1 MIKIFEK
8 VLRAHI
14 VQHMNQNDLF
24 NPSQHGF
31 RSGRSCLSQ
40 LLEQYDLILNILD
53 EDANADVVYLDFS
66 KAFDKVDHTIVL
78 KKIKQLGIDGKVLQW
93 LTSFLAD
100 RKQTVLVNGVKS
112 EPQNVLS
119 GVPQGSVLG
128 PLIFLILIGD
138 IDKDILN
145 IFVKSFADD
154 TRGTKKVKTAED
166 VALMQLD
173 LEKIYKWTDDN
184 DMKLN
189 DVKFELLRYG
199 PNQIIKDQT
208 NYTSP
213 SGSIIESK
221 NIVKDLGILMSDN
234 CLFKEQIISTIEKAK
249 NLISWILRTFTSRSH
264 ECMITYLSYLSVV

>member
-1 MIKIFEK
+1 MNKGIVPNELKQSTITPIHKGGSRSLAENYRPVALTSHVIKIFEK

-14 VQHMNQNDLF
+14 VQHMNENNLF

-40 LLEQYDLILNILD
+40 LLEQYNLILNILD

-66 KAFDKVDHTIVL
+66 KAFDKVDHAIVL
-78 KKIKQLGIDGKVLQW
+78 QKIKRLGIDGKILKW
-93 LTSFLAD
+93 LKSFLTE
-100 RKQTVLVNGVKS
+100 RKQSVMVNGVKS

-145 IFVKSFADD
+145 SFVKSFADD
-154 TRGTKKVKTAED
+154 TRASKQVKTVED
-166 VALMQLD
+166 VALLQLD

-184 DMKLN
+184 NMKLN

-199 PNQIIKDQT
+199 TNQIIKDRT
-208 NYTSP
+208 NYT
-213 SGSIIESK
+213 
-221 NIVKDLGILMSDN
+221 
-234 CLFKEQIISTIEKAK
+234 
-249 NLISWILRTFTSRSH
+249 
-264 ECMITYLSYLSVV
+264 